1 MNQQML
7 PVLLTFNY
15 APVEYIDPSWFETFE
30 RGDMIAA
37 IIESST
43 GKQWA
48 SQAILQATS
57 LQESA
62 DFDFENPLKSIALQS
77 KNALIQIIFHAGI
90 VANYPFLKSVIRGK
104 ERKALETCLGEKA
117 YHFALKKA
125 PLIAGKLPSVF
136 DCTFTV
142 DWNAPDEIKK
152 HVFRSGIRL
161 LGAVFAKEPEAYKKR
176 LLFNFPAVS
185 QDYFYAAAA
194 NQQAADVHKSGSALL
209 KKLMKEFCR

>member
-1 MNQQML
+1 MNQQMI

-15 APVEYIDPSWFETFE
+15 APAEYIDPSWLDLFE

-37 IIESST
+37 MIGCDA
-43 GKQWA
+43 GKPWA
-48 SQAILQATS
+48 SQAILQS
-57 LQESA
+57 SQLQKNT
-62 DFDFENPLKSIALQS
+62 DFDFNNPLKSIALQP

-90 VANYPFLKSVIRGK
+90 VVNCHFFKSIIRRK

-125 PLIAGKLPSVF
+125 PFMTGKLALIF
-136 DCTFTV
+136 DCAFSV
-142 DWNAPDEIKK
+142 NWSVPDEIKK
-152 HVFRSGIRL
+152 HIFRSGIRL
-161 LGAVFAKEPEAYKKR
+161 LGAVFSEEPDAYKKR

-194 NQQAADVHKSGSALL
+194 EQTSSDVRKLGGALL
-209 KKLMKEFCR
+209 KKLMKEFSV